1 MTTTA
6 AVRHLSTQEL
16 EAGLDDVRQ
25 APKDAGA
32 LLLVVRR
39 PATGE
44 RETLAEGRLDAAD
57 GLVGDNWRARGSA
70 AMPDGSADPEC
81 QITIMN
87 SRVADIVAQDRARWH
102 LAGDQLY
109 VDMDI
114 SRENLP
120 PGTQLAIGDAVL
132 EVSAKPHTGCGKF
145 VHRFGAD
152 AMKFVNSAVGRELC
166 LRGINTWVIRPGTVR
181 PGDAVR
187 KIVE

>member
-6 AVRHLSTQEL
+6 AAKHLSMQEL

-25 APKDAGA
+25 APKDAGV
-32 LLLVVRR
+32 LQLVVRR
-39 PATGE
+39 PQTGE
-44 RETLAEGRLDAAD
+44 RETLAEGRLDAAE
-57 GLVGDNWRARGSA
+57 GLVGDNWRERGSA
-70 AMPDGSADPEC
+70 GTPDGSAHPEC

-87 SRVADIVAQDRARWH
+87 SRVAELVAQDRARWH

-132 EVSAKPHTGCGKF
+132 EVSALPHTGCGKF

-166 LRGINTWVIRPGTVR
+166 LRGINTRVIQPGTVR

-187 KIVE
+187 KVSG